1 MQKNKQIIQAEVQA
15 DDEDER
21 GCQVQ
26 IHTEWP
32 MIRYHEMMWKIL
44 MINRKIERHDY
55 YSRLRKIK
63 EKIWIRIWIKTQIEK
78 T

>member
-21 GCQVQ
+21 GRQVQ

-32 MIRYHEMMWKIL
+32 MIRHREMM
-44 MINRKIERHDY
+44 
-55 YSRLRKIK
+55 
-63 EKIWIRIWIKTQIEK
+63 
-78 T
+78 